1 MGRIIS
7 VWKEKNMEAM
17 VIRIIPPDKS
27 PVFPLV
33 FGYVMSL
40 IIRNERI
47 IIKTV
52 IITGCIFK
60 AEKSRITKAAPGVGS
75 PVNVSDSNK

>member
-1 MGRIIS
+1 ML
-7 VWKEKNMEAM
+7 VYQEKNMEN
-17 VIRIIPPDKS
+17 RIIRMTPPDMYAI
-27 PVFPLV
+27 FPLV
-33 FGYVMSL
+33 FGYFMSL

-75 PVNVSDSNK
+75 PVNVSDSDR